1 MNRREFLKMLALS
14 AGASVALPAAAV
26 WDKFGVEAFPLKAP
40 SYAGDLMVN
49 GSAPAIGMVAVGSGA
64 CGMLRNWPGNSP
76 ALQRRVAIDTS
87 PFVLHR
93 TQADRSVRVGQAAEK
108 ISDPKTLRLQ
118 ARAAQAEIRDALA
131 GLDLIWLLSSQGG
144 NAGTGIAP
152 IVAEVARALAIPV
165 IAVSVTPFAF
175 EGERRSQVARAGLN
189 AITRRVMASIELP
202 NEAYITDDDDETLE
216 SVLGR
221 VTSDLEQLYRA
232 TTLVL
237 GPQGLIGVDL
247 ADVRAVTA
255 RAQGTLAI
263 GHGAASGPEALRA
276 ALSAAANHRLLGED
290 RLRQAKGAFVAVEL
304 KSDRWAMSSVGQL
317 MQAMGLAVNDPAA
330 LLIYGVAVEPD
341 LPSDVRISI
350 MAAL

>member
-1 MNRREFLKMLALS
+1 MLALS
-14 AGASVALPAAAV
+14 AGASAALPAAAV
-26 WDKFGVEAFPLKAP
+26 WDKSGVEALPRKSLAC
-40 SYAGDLMVN
+40 AGDLMVN
-49 GSAPAIGMVAVGSGA
+49 GGIPNIGMVAVGSGA
-64 CGMLRNWPGNSP
+64 CGMLRNWRGNLPGLKRS
-76 ALQRRVAIDTS
+76 VAIDTS

-93 TQADRSVRVGQAAEK
+93 TQADRSVRVGQATDK
-108 ISDPKTLRLQ
+108 ITDPKALRFQ
-118 ARAAQAEIRDALA
+118 ARAAQAAIREAVA

-152 IVAEVARALAIPV
+152 IVAEVAWALAIPV

-202 NEAYITDDDDETLE
+202 NEAYVTDDDETLDT
-216 SVLGR
+216 VLGR

-247 ADVRAVTA
+247 ADLRAVTA

-263 GHGAASGPEALRA
+263 GHGAGSGPDALRTA
-276 ALSAAANHRLLGED
+276 FSAAANHRLLGEN
-290 RLRQAKGAFVAVEL
+290 RLLQARGAFVAVQL
-304 KSDRWAMSSVGQL
+304 KSGSEPMSKISEL
-317 MQAMGLAVNDPAA
+317 MQAMSLAVNDPAT
-330 LLIYGVAVEPD
+330 LLIYGLAVEPD
-341 LPSDVRISI
+341 LPNDVRISI

>member
-14 AGASVALPAAAV
+14 AGASAALPAAAA
-26 WDKFGVEAFPLKAP
+26 WDKFGVEALPRKSLAC
-40 SYAGDLMVN
+40 AGDLMVN
-49 GSAPAIGMVAVGSGA
+49 GGAPAIGMVAVGSGA
-64 CGMLRNWPGNSP
+64 CGILRNWPENSP

-118 ARAAQAEIRDALA
+118 ARAAQAEIRDAVA

-152 IVAEVARALAIPV
+152 IVAEVAGALAIPV

-202 NEAYITDDDDETLE
+202 NEAYVTDDDDETLDA
-216 SVLGR
+216 VLLR
-221 VTSDLEQLYRA
+221 VTSDIEQLYRA

-247 ADVRAVTA
+247 ADIRAVTA
-255 RAQGTLAI
+255 RAQGALAI
-263 GHGAASGPEALRA
+263 GHGAGSGPDALRTA
-276 ALSAAANHRLLGED
+276 FSAAANHRLLGEN
-290 RLRQAKGAFVAVEL
+290 RLLQARGAFVAVQL
-304 KSDRWAMSSVGQL
+304 KSGSEPMSKISEL
-317 MQAMGLAVNDPAA
+317 MQAMSLAVNDPAT
-330 LLIYGVAVEPD
+330 LLIYGLAVEPD